1 VAPSPTKKQSRA
13 SPAKKKRKAQQN
25 VVESKPSVGV
35 HGPDLF
41 LQARLAAE
49 VGHRNLVMF
58 TYCLRNLIG
67 KQQSNRYFLW
77 FSYEGGVFLMCGIH

>member
-1 VAPSPTKKQSRA
+1 MLFLEHKQEGALSPPPKQSKA

-25 VVESKPSVGV
+25 IVESKPSVGV

-49 VGHRNLVMF
+49 VG
-58 TYCLRNLIG
+58 Y
-67 KQQSNRYFLW
+67 
-77 FSYEGGVFLMCGIH
+77 

>member
-1 VAPSPTKKQSRA
+1 MFVVFLEQKQEVAPSPTKKQSKA

-25 VVESKPSVGV
+25 VIESKPSVGV

-49 VGHRNLVMF
+49 VGHRNLV
-58 TYCLRNLIG
+58 
-67 KQQSNRYFLW
+67 
-77 FSYEGGVFLMCGIH
+77 VFAH

>member
-1 VAPSPTKKQSRA
+1 MTIVVLVLEHKQEGALSPCKKPSRA

-49 VGHRNLVMF
+49 VG
-58 TYCLRNLIG
+58 Y
-67 KQQSNRYFLW
+67 
-77 FSYEGGVFLMCGIH
+77 

>member
-1 VAPSPTKKQSRA
+1 MCHLTIVVLFLEHKQEGALSPCKKQSRA

-49 VGHRNLVMF
+49 VG
-58 TYCLRNLIG
+58 Y
-67 KQQSNRYFLW
+67 
-77 FSYEGGVFLMCGIH
+77 

>member
-1 VAPSPTKKQSRA
+1 VLSLEQEQEVAPSPTKKQSRM

-25 VVESKPSVGV
+25 VIESKLAVGV

-49 VGHRNLVMF
+49 VGHRNLG
-58 TYCLRNLIG
+58 LLI
-67 KQQSNRYFLW
+67 
-77 FSYEGGVFLMCGIH
+77 V